1 MNCLNLRPITLVQQ
15 RPITLDQQTWFS
27 LRSCFEH
34 PPTQMNV
41 LQRFLQ
47 QQVAAES
54 ERSWSDTCKVLKSAK
69 QMLPSP
75 KLQHR
80 NHLFLCHVRLQQ
92 NSTLPS
98 ISQTFVGFHDAFD
111 FQAGVCF
118 ELQKLA
124 HSTAAVHVSEV
135 RHTQCTESLGTDEK
149 MHLRLC
155 LCFDS
160 SNTPVGQPSF
170 LGSLLAQLQ

>member
-1 MNCLNLRPITLVQQ
+1 
-15 RPITLDQQTWFS
+15 
-27 LRSCFEH
+27 
-34 PPTQMNV
+34 MNV

-54 ERSWSDTCKVLKSAK
+54 ERSLSNTCKVLKSAK
-69 QMLPSP
+69 QLLPSP

-80 NHLFLCHVRLQQ
+80 NHLVLCHVCLQQ

-111 FQAGVCF
+111 FQASVCF
-118 ELQKLA
+118 ELQKLP
-124 HSTAAVHVSEV
+124 HSTATVRMSEV
-135 RHTQCTESLGTDEK
+135 RRTQCTESLGTDEK

>member
-1 MNCLNLRPITLVQQ
+1 MSCNVSCSNKLLHNQQ
-15 RPITLDQQTWFS
+15 DPGATPAKFS
-27 LRSCFEH
+27 SLQNSCCPLQNFSIEIRSSFAMC
-34 PPTQMNV
+34 V
-41 LQRFLQ
+41 C
-47 QQVAAES
+47 V
-54 ERSWSDTCKVLKSAK
+54 CV
-69 QMLPSP
+69 
-75 KLQHR
+75 
-80 NHLFLCHVRLQQ
+80 CVCVQQ

-111 FQAGVCF
+111 FQASVCF
-118 ELQKLA
+118 ELQKLP
-124 HSTAAVHVSEV
+124 HSTATVRMSEV

-160 SNTPVGQPSF
+160 SNTPVGQPSC